1 MFTIKT
7 ILSVLLLLIT
17 STSFAAG
24 PFVKGELLVQQA
36 VKATKANVDKAIK
49 ANGGTILDEIPQIR
63 VKRIRVPEKNFAKV
77 KAALAK
83 NPNFT
88 FVEENFLA
96 QGMIVPNDPSF
107 PSQWHHTKIMT
118 PSAWEMGVGSAAI
131 PIAIIDSGVD
141 PDHPD
146 LMAKLHARLQLSSRT
161 ITIRTMSWDTAQLLP
176 ALQEPSRTMPRELPV
191 LPGTTRSCRWLFL
204 TPTIGQLTAIFP
216 VLSSTQ
222 SIMA

>member
-1 MFTIKT
+1 MFAIKT

-63 VKRIRVPEKNFAKV
+63 VKRIRVPEKNLTKV

-88 FVEENFLA
+88 IVEENFLA
-96 QGMIVPNDPSF
+96 QGMIV
-107 PSQWHHTKIMT
+107 SQRSHV
-118 PSAWEMGVGSAAI
+118 S
-131 PIAIIDSGVD
+131 
-141 PDHPD
+141 
-146 LMAKLHARLQLSSRT
+146 
-161 ITIRTMSWDTAQLLP
+161 P
-176 ALQEPSRTMPRELPV
+176 AN
-191 LPGTTRSCRWLFL
+191 GTTRKS
-204 TPTIGQLTAIFP
+204 
-216 VLSSTQ
+216 
-222 SIMA
+222 